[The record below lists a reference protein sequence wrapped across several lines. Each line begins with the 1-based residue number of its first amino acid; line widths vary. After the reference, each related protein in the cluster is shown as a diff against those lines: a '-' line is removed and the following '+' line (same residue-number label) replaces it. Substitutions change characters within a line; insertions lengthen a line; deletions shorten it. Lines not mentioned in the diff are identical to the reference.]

1 MYSDLIID
9 QSIHRGRKAGLQFR
23 RLPRERSIEFAEH
36 LERLRIDPGTRKVG
50 GPGYLSR
57 SLNKEENAFI
67 ESEQNLCRVDFSYFF
82 ERYYKMILDP
92 GVGNGNGISSAPML
106 ESQRRYVKLLGRR
119 EIECHEEMKKY
130 RFTEGILAYF
140 HKCRQVLATTTARA
154 MSWHRMLF
162 YAPVRGL
169 FATLGD
175 AEVTEVFSK
184 RDHVFLDN
192 LAWWL
197 KPPKLD
203 PDKDNDEIGFPHP
216 LNSFMTYRTENA
228 ESGFGTGSQI
238 DVSHLTE
245 VGLYKY
251 PSRIGFSFIPTLPKA
266 ITTLHIQESTS
277 SGKGYW
283 MEVTESAR
291 WHRKGFES
299 YTYIFIPWWMNMTK
313 YRANV
318 PDSWTPDEA
327 TQRHADLIERT
338 SPEFYDGQVF
348 RPNRSQLYW
357 WESTRSAHVRRGELA
372 EFLTNYPATPEQSFQ
387 SSSQGALPPEL
398 LEIMEAEVMNPGG
411 MYEYELS
418 NIN

>member
-1 MYSDLIID
+1 M
-9 QSIHRGRKAGLQFR
+9 
-23 RLPRERSIEFAEH
+23 
-36 LERLRIDPGTRKVG
+36 
-50 GPGYLSR
+50 
-57 SLNKEENAFI
+57 NKEENAFI
-67 ESEQNLCRVDFSYFF
+67 ESEQILCKADFTYFF
-82 ERYYKMILDP
+82 QRYYKMILDP
-92 GVGNGNGISSAPML
+92 GVGNGTGIGAAPFL
-106 ESQRRYVKLLGRR
+106 ESQKRYVTLLGRR
-119 EIECHEEMKKY
+119 EDEMWAEMAKY
-130 RFTEGILAYF
+130 KFTTGIRAYF
-140 HKCRQVLATTTARA
+140 HKCRQVLATTTARG

-162 YAPVRGL
+162 WYPVRGL

-192 LAWWL
+192 LVWWL

-228 ESGFGTGSQI
+228 ETGFGTGSQI

-251 PSRIGFSFIPTLPKA
+251 PSRIAFSFIPTLPSA

-277 SGKGYW
+277 NGKGYW
-283 MEVTESAR
+283 MDTTENCR
-291 WHRKGFES
+291 HHRKGWES
-299 YTYIFIPWWMNMTK
+299 WTYAFIPWYMNMTK

-318 PDSWTPDEA
+318 PDLWTPDEH
-327 TQRHADLIERT
+327 TQRHAELIERT
-338 SPEFYDGQVF
+338 SPEFFDGNTIH
-348 RPNRSQLYW
+348 PNRSQLYW
-357 WESTRSAHVRRGELA
+357 WETNRASHVRRGELA

-398 LEIMEAEVMNPGG
+398 IEIMEQEVMNPGG